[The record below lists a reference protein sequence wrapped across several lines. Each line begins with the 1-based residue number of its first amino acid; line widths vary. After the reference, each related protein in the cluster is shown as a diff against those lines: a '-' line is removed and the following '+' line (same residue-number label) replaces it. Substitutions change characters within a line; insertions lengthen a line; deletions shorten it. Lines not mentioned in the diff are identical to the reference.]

1 MTRYSDIWS
10 LGCTI
15 IEMVTGKPPWS
26 EYNNPLTTMFYIAKS
41 NEPPKL
47 PDNLS
52 PDLVDFLQN
61 CLKII
66 PGERANCRQLLEH
79 RFISGKQPFF
89 QNLEKSQSPPLR
101 RKIQEKE
108 QDFFEIKLRENE
120 NGNTSP
126 EFQWD
131 KSVPYYQNNN
141 DIASHQNHQNNDND
155 HKKESSERRS
165 SRSLFDTILVKLKSK
180 TNSEQSNN
188 TLHDETPKAQNLKEI
203 SRKEKEKKEKE
214 KEKEKK
220 VDTSIELKQQ
230 KSNRFMKK
238 KSYEFFT
245 ASNPIRNESQR
256 ASYSNS
262 KEKLPLSRESYE
274 SELKNSDTK
283 IKYQENSVIHGMG
296 SSGIRHDNES
306 ERGFVDEKK
315 VNHEDVRF

>member
-47 PDNLS
+47 PDSLS

-89 QNLEKSQSPPLR
+89 QPLEKSQSPPLR

-120 NGNTSP
+120 NGNSP

-131 KSVPYYQNNN
+131 KSVPYYHNNN
-141 DIASHQNHQNNDND
+141 EPVPHHHNDD
-155 HKKESSERRS
+155 HEHKKESSERRS

-180 TNSEQSNN
+180 TNSEQSNH

-203 SRKEKEKKEKE
+203 NRKEKERKEKE
-214 KEKEKK
+214 REKK

-245 ASNPIRNESQR
+245 ASNPIRNESQK

-274 SELKNSDTK
+274 NDLKNSDTR
-283 IKYQENSVIHGMG
+283 IKYQENSVIHGVG
-296 SSGIRHDNES
+296 SSEIRHENES
-306 ERGFVDEKK
+306 ERGFVDDKK
-315 VNHEDVRF
+315 VNREDVRF